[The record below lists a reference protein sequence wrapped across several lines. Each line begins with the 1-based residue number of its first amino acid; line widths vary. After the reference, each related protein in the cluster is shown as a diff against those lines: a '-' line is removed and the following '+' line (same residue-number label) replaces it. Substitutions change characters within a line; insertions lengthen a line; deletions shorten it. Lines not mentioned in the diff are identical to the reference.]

1 MQAAQARQ
9 APAWPTSAGL
19 VAGAVLDRLVPDP
32 RSGHPVAL
40 FGSAAA
46 RLEQALY
53 APSRARGVL
62 FCAVAVGAAAG
73 VGAALDGAFGSAR
86 ERARRKRGA
95 ETAGR
100 CGASIASA
108 PTSAAAATATAVATA
123 AGTWAALG
131 GAMLAREAEA
141 IADALD
147 AGDLDEARRRLPG
160 LCGRD
165 PSVLDEKGIARA
177 TVESVAENT
186 SDAVVAPLVWG
197 ALLGLPGLLGY
208 RAANTLDAMVGHRS
222 ERYERFGAPSA
233 RLDDVANWAPA
244 RLTALLACAA
254 APIVG
259 GDPRRAARVAARDG
273 RNHPSPNSGHCE
285 AAFAGALDLR
295 LGGANRYGDRV
306 EHRPELGEGRHP
318 EPDDIRRAVALA
330 RAVDAGAAA
339 VAAAVAALPGGR
351 K

>member
-1 MQAAQARQ
+1 M
-9 APAWPTSAGL
+9 WPTSAGL
-19 VAGAVLDRLVPDP
+19 IAGAVLDRLIPDP
-32 RSGHPVAL
+32 RRGHPVAV

-46 RLEQALY
+46 RLEQVLY
-53 APSRARGVL
+53 RPSRARGAL
-62 FCAVAVGAAAG
+62 FTALAVGTAAGLGAGLGAAVERAAGPTGRAAA
-73 VGAALDGAFGSAR
+73 
-86 ERARRKRGA
+86 
-95 ETAGR
+95 
-100 CGASIASA
+100 ASA
-108 PTSAAAATATAVATA
+108 TAAATAGA
-123 AGTWAALG
+123 TWAALG

-141 IADALD
+141 IADALES
-147 AGDLDEARRRLPG
+147 GDLDEARRRLPG

-186 SDAVVAPLVWG
+186 SDAVVGPLVWG

-222 ERYERFGAPSA
+222 ERYERFGAASA
-233 RLDDVANWAPA
+233 RLDDVANWAPS

-254 APIVG
+254 APLVG
-259 GDPRRAARVAARDG
+259 GSPRRALRVTARDG
-273 RNHPSPNSGHCE
+273 DRHPSPNSGRCE

-295 LGGANRYGDRV
+295 LGGTNRYGDRV

-318 EPDDIRRAVALA
+318 EAADIRRAVALA

-339 VAAAVAALPGGR
+339 VAAAVAVLPALPALPGGR
-351 K
+351 R